1 METLL
6 LDEFKSNAI
15 FRLKEGQRMILL
27 AFNNIDEQQLWLYPQ
42 KNGLALGNQIV
53 HICGNM
59 RQYIISSLGCQYD
72 LRKRDLEFSIQG
84 GMSKKELLEH
94 LERTIH
100 QAVEVIQKTEAKEYT
115 TYRKVQG
122 FTLSGLGVVLHAVE
136 HFSYH
141 VGQIAF
147 WVKQLTNQDLGFY
160 KNVDLNQSNS

>member
-1 METLL
+1 MKNLI
-6 LDEFKSNAI
+6 LDEFKNNSI
-15 FRLKEGQRMILL
+15 FRLREGQRMILL
-27 AFNNIDEQQLWLYPQ
+27 AFSSIDEEQLWLYPQ

-72 LRKRDLEFSIQG
+72 VRKRDLEFSIQG

-122 FTLSGLGVVLHAVE
+122 FTLSGIGVVLHAVE

>member
-1 METLL
+1 MDTLL

-59 RQYIISSLGCQYD
+59 RQYIIYSLGGQSD
-72 LRKRDLEFSIQG
+72 VRKRDQEFSIQV
-84 GMSKKELLEH
+84 GMSKKEVLEH

>member
-53 HICGNM
+53 HSCGNM
-59 RQYIISSLGCQYD
+59 RQYIISSLGGQSD
-72 LRKRDLEFSIQG
+72 VRKRDLEFSIQG
-84 GMSKKELLEH
+84 GMSKKEVLEH
-94 LERTIH
+94 LEKTLH
-100 QAVEVIQKTEAKEYT
+100 QAVEVIQKTEAKEYIKI
-115 TYRKVQG
+115 RKVQG
-122 FTLSGLGVVLHAVE
+122 FTLSGVGVVLHAVE

-147 WVKQLTNQDLGFY
+147 WVKQHTNQDLGFY

>member
-1 METLL
+1 MKNLI
-6 LDEFKSNAI
+6 LDEFKNNSI
-15 FRLKEGQRMILL
+15 LRLREGQRMILL
-27 AFNNIDEQQLWLYPQ
+27 AFSSIDEEQLWLYPQ

-72 LRKRDLEFSIQG
+72 VRKRDLEFSIQG